1 MDSNRSLMFKGGR
14 GNTREIAKINNLS
27 DTGQIK
33 TDSEVLSEAEKTIR
47 AFCAERNFTIHYIRA
62 WNQGGITIFDVGSY
76 SEFFHL
82 TPEIDIE
89 RIRTNG

>member
-1 MDSNRSLMFKGGR
+1 MDSTYSLIFKGGR
-14 GNTREIAKINNLS
+14 GNTREIAKINNLNDS
-27 DTGQIK
+27 GQIK
-33 TDSEVLSEAEKTIR
+33 TDSEVLSEAEKAIR

-62 WNQGGITIFDVGSY
+62 WNRNGITIFDVGSH